1 MRCIVKNNVAKKALM
16 FVFVLMLMLLIG
28 CGKRNTAPVPA
39 EPAVNNESAGLTE
52 PVESSEADII
62 IGRQNGER
70 FEDVIILE
78 GMEETVRYEHVRND
92 TIGFEM
98 DYDYESFVRRSDTNR
113 DCFISIYDNSYKSEN
128 YLEVTTYTEN
138 ADAVAASFTD
148 ALSQTYELLK
158 GTRTLDRAGD
168 CIWIEASELKGSNR
182 MADQL
187 QVVYVIP
194 ASDGCRVAVEHFSVE
209 SAEGFGRRFNYMLN
223 TLAVIDRTG
232 NLTDTAHSITGTWQT
247 ASMAYEAD
255 GTMYPEYYVRFTD
268 SEILYGHMKNGNF
281 ISDHSDKIIRRET
294 TASDGLKVQAEASN
308 GVQYTYQ
315 TSSGDREILEYY
327 ETWNED
333 DFPEMYRGGASLSR
347 SY

>member
-1 MRCIVKNNVAKKALM
+1 MRCKAKNHVVHQALV
-16 FVFVLMLMLLIG
+16 FVFVLMLMLLVG
-28 CGKRNTAPVPA
+28 CGRRNTTTMPA
-39 EPAVNNESAGLTE
+39 EPAVNNESVSMIE
-52 PVESSEADII
+52 PAESSEADIL

-78 GMEETVRYEHVRND
+78 GMEETVRHEHVRNGM
-92 TIGFEM
+92 IGFEM
-98 DYDYESFVRRSDTNR
+98 DYDYESFVRRSDANR
-113 DCFISIYDNSYKSEN
+113 ECFISIYDNSDKPEN
-128 YLEVTTYTEN
+128 YLEITAYTEN
-138 ADAVAASFTD
+138 ADAVAVFFTD
-148 ALSQTYELLK
+148 TLSQTYELLK
-158 GTRTLDRAGD
+158 GARTLDRAGD

-187 QVVYVIP
+187 QVVYIIP

-223 TLAVIDRTG
+223 TLAVVDRTG

-268 SEILYGHMKNGNF
+268 SEILYGHMKNGDF
-281 ISDHSDKIIRRET
+281 IPDHSDKIIHLEM
-294 TASDGLKVQAEASN
+294 TASDGFKVQAEAAN

-315 TSSGDREILEYY
+315 TSASDRDILEYY
-327 ETWNED
+327 ETWNEGS
-333 DFPEMYRGGASLSR
+333 FPEMYRGGASLSR

>member
-1 MRCIVKNNVAKKALM
+1 MRYKVKKHVIKLAM
-16 FVFVLMLMLLIG
+16 VFAVLLMLMLLVG
-28 CGKRNTAPVPA
+28 CGRRNTTTMPA
-39 EPAVNNESAGLTE
+39 EPAVNNESVSMIE
-52 PVESSEADII
+52 PAESSEADIL

-78 GMEETVRYEHVRND
+78 GMEETVRYEHVRNSM
-92 TIGFEM
+92 IGFEM
-98 DYDYESFVRRSDTNR
+98 DYDYESFVRRSDANR
-113 DCFISIYDNSYKSEN
+113 ECFISIYDNADKPEN
-128 YLEVTTYTEN
+128 YLEITAYTEN
-138 ADAVAASFTD
+138 ADAVAESFTD

-158 GTRTLDRAGD
+158 GTRRLDRAGD

-187 QVVYVIP
+187 QVVYIIP

-209 SAEGFGRRFNYMLN
+209 SAEGFGGRFHYMLN

-232 NLTDTAHSITGTWQT
+232 NPTDTARSITGTWQT

-268 SEILYGHMKNGNF
+268 SEILYGHMKNGDF
-281 ISDHSDKIIRRET
+281 IPDHSDKIIHLEM
-294 TASDGLKVQAEASN
+294 TASDGFKVQAEAAN

-315 TSSGDREILEYY
+315 TSASDRDILEYY
-327 ETWNED
+327 ETWNEGS
-333 DFPEMYRGGASLSR
+333 FPEMYRGGASLSR

>member
-16 FVFVLMLMLLIG
+16 FVFVLMLMLLVG

-62 IGRQNGER
+62 IGRQNGDR

-113 DCFISIYDNSYKSEN
+113 DCFISIYDNSYKPEN

-187 QVVYVIP
+187 QVVYIIP
-194 ASDGCRVAVEHFSVE
+194 TDDGWIVARIHCAAEAS
-209 SAEGFGRRFNYMLN
+209 EGFGRHCAYMVN
-223 TLAVIDRTG
+223 TIAAI
-232 NLTDTAHSITGTWQT
+232 
-247 ASMAYEAD
+247 
-255 GTMYPEYYVRFTD
+255 
-268 SEILYGHMKNGNF
+268 
-281 ISDHSDKIIRRET
+281 
-294 TASDGLKVQAEASN
+294 
-308 GVQYTYQ
+308 
-315 TSSGDREILEYY
+315 
-327 ETWNED
+327 
-333 DFPEMYRGGASLSR
+333 
-347 SY
+347 

>member
-1 MRCIVKNNVAKKALM
+1 M
-16 FVFVLMLMLLIG
+16 F
-28 CGKRNTAPVPA
+28 
-39 EPAVNNESAGLTE
+39 EPA
-52 PVESSEADII
+52 ESSEADII

-187 QVVYVIP
+187 QVVYIIP

-232 NLTDTAHSITGTWQT
+232 NLTDTAHAITGTWQT

-268 SEILYGHMKNGNF
+268 SEILYGHMKNGDF
-281 ISDHSDKIIRRET
+281 IPDHSDKIIHLEM
-294 TASDGLKVQAEASN
+294 TASDGFKVQAEAAN
-308 GVQYTYQ
+308 GVQYTYR
-315 TSSGDREILEYY
+315 TSANDRDILEYY
-327 ETWNED
+327 ETWNEGS
-333 DFPEMYRGGASLSR
+333 FPEMYRGGASLSR

>member
-1 MRCIVKNNVAKKALM
+1 MRYKVKKHVIKLAM
-16 FVFVLMLMLLIG
+16 VFAVLLMLMLLVG
-28 CGKRNTAPVPA
+28 CGRRNTTTMPA
-39 EPAVNNESAGLTE
+39 EPAVNNESVSMIE
-52 PVESSEADII
+52 PAESSEADIL

-78 GMEETVRYEHVRND
+78 GMEETVRYEHVRNSM
-92 TIGFEM
+92 IGFEM
-98 DYDYESFVRRSDTNR
+98 DYDYESFVRRSDANR
-113 DCFISIYDNSYKSEN
+113 ECFISIYDNADKPEN
-128 YLEVTTYTEN
+128 YLEVTAYTEN
-138 ADAVAASFTD
+138 ADAVAVFFTD
-148 ALSQTYELLK
+148 TLSQTYELLK
-158 GTRTLDRAGD
+158 GARTLDRAGD

-187 QVVYVIP
+187 QVVYIIP

-232 NLTDTAHSITGTWQT
+232 NPTDTARSITGTWQT

-268 SEILYGHMKNGNF
+268 SEILYGHMKNGDF
-281 ISDHSDKIIRRET
+281 IPDHSDKIIHLEM
-294 TASDGLKVQAEASN
+294 TASDGFKVQAEAAN

-315 TSSGDREILEYY
+315 TSASDRDILEYY
-327 ETWNED
+327 ETWNEGS
-333 DFPEMYRGGASLSR
+333 FPEMYRGGASLSR

>member
-1 MRCIVKNNVAKKALM
+1 MRDKEKKHATKR
-16 FVFVLMLMLLIG
+16 FVVSVFVLALITLVG
-28 CGKRNTAPVPA
+28 CGRRNEAPAPV
-39 EPAVNNESAGLTE
+39 EPAGNNTSADLSESA
-52 PVESSEADII
+52 ESSQAEIV

-98 DYDYESFVRRSDTNR
+98 DYDYESFVRRSDSNR
-113 DCFISIYDNSYKSEN
+113 EYFISIYENSNQPQN
-128 YLEVTTYTEN
+128 YLEVTYRTEN
-138 ADAVAASFTD
+138 ADAVAMSVSEN
-148 ALSQTYELLK
+148 LSQTYELLK
-158 GTRTLDRAGD
+158 ETRTLERAGD
-168 CIWIEASELKGSNR
+168 CIRIEASELRGSGR

-187 QVVYVIP
+187 QVVYIIP

-209 SAEGFGRRFNYMLN
+209 SAEGFGRRFHYMLN

-232 NLTDTAHSITGTWQT
+232 NPTDTARSITGTWQT

-268 SEILYGHMKNGNF
+268 SEILYGHMKNGDF
-281 ISDHSDKIIRRET
+281 IPDHSDKIIHLEM
-294 TASDGLKVQAEASN
+294 TASDGFKVQAEAAN

-315 TSSGDREILEYY
+315 TSASDRDILEYY
-327 ETWNED
+327 ETWNEGS
-333 DFPEMYRGGASLSR
+333 FPEMYRGGASLSR

>member
-39 EPAVNNESAGLTE
+39 KPAVNNESAGLTE

-98 DYDYESFVRRSDTNR
+98 DYDYESFVRRSDANR
-113 DCFISIYDNSYKSEN
+113 ECFISIYDNADKPEN

-187 QVVYVIP
+187 QVVYIIP

-232 NLTDTAHSITGTWQT
+232 NLTDTAHLITGTWQT

-268 SEILYGHMKNGNF
+268 SEILYGHMKNGDF
-281 ISDHSDKIIRRET
+281 IPDHSDKIIHLEMI
-294 TASDGLKVQAEASN
+294 ASGGFKVQAEAAN

-315 TSSGDREILEYY
+315 TSASDREILEYY

>member
-1 MRCIVKNNVAKKALM
+1 MRYKVKKHVIKLAM
-16 FVFVLMLMLLIG
+16 VFAVLLMLMLLVG
-28 CGKRNTAPVPA
+28 CGRRNTTTMPA
-39 EPAVNNESAGLTE
+39 EPAVNNESVSMIE
-52 PVESSEADII
+52 PAESSEADIL

-78 GMEETVRYEHVRND
+78 GMEETVRYEHVRNSM
-92 TIGFEM
+92 IGFEM
-98 DYDYESFVRRSDTNR
+98 DYDYESFVRRSDANR
-113 DCFISIYDNSYKSEN
+113 ECFISIYDNADKPEN
-128 YLEVTTYTEN
+128 YLEVTAYTEN
-138 ADAVAASFTD
+138 ADAVAVFFTD
-148 ALSQTYELLK
+148 TLSQTYELLK
-158 GTRTLDRAGD
+158 GARTLDRAGD

-187 QVVYVIP
+187 QVVYIIP

-223 TLAVIDRTG
+223 TLGVIDRTG
-232 NLTDTAHSITGTWQT
+232 NPTDTARSITGTWQT

-281 ISDHSDKIIRRET
+281 IPDHSDKIIRRET

-315 TSSGDREILEYY
+315 TSASDREILEYY

>member
-16 FVFVLMLMLLIG
+16 FVFVLMLMLLVG

-113 DCFISIYDNSYKSEN
+113 DCFISIYDNSYKPEN

-187 QVVYVIP
+187 QVVYIIP

-232 NLTDTAHSITGTWQT
+232 NLTDTAHLITVTWQT

-255 GTMYPEYYVRFTD
+255 GTMYPEYFVQFTD

-281 ISDHSDKIIRRET
+281 IPDHSDKIIRRET
-294 TASDGLKVQAEASN
+294 TASDGLKVQAEAAN

>member
-1 MRCIVKNNVAKKALM
+1 MRRKAKNHVTKQALV
-16 FVFVLMLMLLIG
+16 FVFVLMLMMLSG
-28 CGKRNTAPVPA
+28 CGKRNTAPAPA
-39 EPAVNNESAGLTE
+39 EPAVNNEPA
-52 PVESSEADII
+52 ESSEADII
-62 IGRQNGER
+62 IGRQNGDR

-98 DYDYESFVRRSDTNR
+98 DYDYEAFVRRSDANR
-113 DCFISIYDNSYKSEN
+113 ECFISIYDNSDKPEN
-128 YLEVTTYTEN
+128 YLEITAYTEN
-138 ADAVAASFTD
+138 ADAVAESFTD

-158 GTRTLDRAGD
+158 GTRRLDRAGD

-187 QVVYVIP
+187 QVVYIIP

-223 TLAVIDRTG
+223 TLSVIDRTG
-232 NLTDTAHSITGTWQT
+232 NPTDTTPSITGTWQT

-255 GTMYPEYYVRFTD
+255 GTMYPEYFVRFTD
-268 SEILYGHMKNGNF
+268 SEILYGHMKNGDF
-281 ISDHSDKIIRRET
+281 TPDHSDKIIHLEMI
-294 TASDGLKVQAEASN
+294 ASGGFKVQAEAAN

-315 TSSGDREILEYY
+315 TSANDRDILEYY
-327 ETWNED
+327 ETWNEGS
-333 DFPEMYRGGASLSR
+333 FPEMYRGGASLSR

>member
-1 MRCIVKNNVAKKALM
+1 MRCIVKHNIAKKALV
-16 FVFVLMLMLLIG
+16 FVFVLMLMLLVG
-28 CGKRNTAPVPA
+28 CGRRNTTTMPA
-39 EPAVNNESAGLTE
+39 EPAVNNESVSMIE
-52 PVESSEADII
+52 PAESSEADII

-98 DYDYESFVRRSDTNR
+98 DYDYESFVRRSDANR
-113 DCFISIYDNSYKSEN
+113 ECFISIYDNADKPEN

-158 GTRTLDRAGD
+158 GARTLDRAGD

-187 QVVYVIP
+187 QVVYIIP

-223 TLAVIDRTG
+223 TLSVIDRTG
-232 NLTDTAHSITGTWQT
+232 NPTDTTPSITGTWQT

-255 GTMYPEYYVRFTD
+255 GTMYPEYFVQFTD
-268 SEILYGHMKNGNF
+268 SEILYGHMKNGDF
-281 ISDHSDKIIRRET
+281 IPDHSDKIIHLEM
-294 TASDGLKVQAEASN
+294 TASDGFKVQAEAAN

-315 TSSGDREILEYY
+315 TSANDRDILEYY
-327 ETWNED
+327 ETWNEGS
-333 DFPEMYRGGASLSR
+333 FPEMYRGGASLSR

>member
-16 FVFVLMLMLLIG
+16 FVFVLMLMLLVG

-78 GMEETVRYEHVRND
+78 GMEETVKYEHVRND

-98 DYDYESFVRRSDTNR
+98 DYDYESFVRRSDANR
-113 DCFISIYDNSYKSEN
+113 ECFISIYDNADKPEN
-128 YLEVTTYTEN
+128 YLEVTAYTEN
-138 ADAVAASFTD
+138 ADAVAVFFTD
-148 ALSQTYELLK
+148 TLSQTYELLK
-158 GTRTLDRAGD
+158 GARTLDRAGD

-187 QVVYVIP
+187 QVVYIIP

-232 NLTDTAHSITGTWQT
+232 NPTDTARSITGTWQT

-315 TSSGDREILEYY
+315 TSASDREILEYY

>member
-1 MRCIVKNNVAKKALM
+1 MRCIVKHNIAKKALV
-16 FVFVLMLMLLIG
+16 FVFVLMLMLLVG
-28 CGKRNTAPVPA
+28 CGRRNTTTMPA
-39 EPAVNNESAGLTE
+39 EPAVNNESVSMIE
-52 PVESSEADII
+52 PAESSEADIL

-78 GMEETVRYEHVRND
+78 GMEETVKYEHVRND

-98 DYDYESFVRRSDTNR
+98 DYDYESFVRRSDANR
-113 DCFISIYDNSYKSEN
+113 ECFISIYDNADKPEN
-128 YLEVTTYTEN
+128 YLEVTAYTEN
-138 ADAVAASFTD
+138 ADAVAVFFTD
-148 ALSQTYELLK
+148 TLSQTYELLK
-158 GTRTLDRAGD
+158 GARTLDRAGD

-187 QVVYVIP
+187 QVVYIIP

-232 NLTDTAHSITGTWQT
+232 NPTDTARSITGTWQT

-315 TSSGDREILEYY
+315 TSASDREILEYY

>member
-1 MRCIVKNNVAKKALM
+1 MRCKAKNYVVHQALV
-16 FVFVLMLMLLIG
+16 FVFVLMLMMLSG
-28 CGKRNTAPVPA
+28 CGKRNTAPAPD
-39 EPAVNNESAGLTE
+39 EPAVNNEPAGLTA
-52 PVESSEADII
+52 PAESSVAEII
-62 IGRQNGER
+62 IGRQDGER

-98 DYDYESFVRRSDTNR
+98 DYDYESFARHSDANR
-113 DCFISIYDNSYKSEN
+113 ECFISIYDNSGKPEN
-128 YLEVTTYTEN
+128 YLEVTAYTEN
-138 ADAVAASFTD
+138 ADAVAVFFADT
-148 ALSQTYELLK
+148 LSQTYELLK

-187 QVVYVIP
+187 QVVYIIP

-232 NLTDTAHSITGTWQT
+232 NPTDTARSITGTWQT

-268 SEILYGHMKNGNF
+268 SEILYGHMKNGDF
-281 ISDHSDKIIRRET
+281 IPDHSDKIIHLEM
-294 TASDGLKVQAEASN
+294 TASDGFKVQAEAAN

-315 TSSGDREILEYY
+315 TSASDRDILEYY

>member
-1 MRCIVKNNVAKKALM
+1 MRCKVKSNVAKQALV
-16 FVFVLMLMLLIG
+16 FVFVLMVMMLSG
-28 CGKRNTAPVPA
+28 CGKKNTAPAPA
-39 EPAVNNESAGLTE
+39 EPAVNNESVSMIE
-52 PVESSEADII
+52 PAESSEADII

-78 GMEETVRYEHVRND
+78 GMEETVRYEHVRNSM
-92 TIGFEM
+92 IGFEM
-98 DYDYESFVRRSDTNR
+98 DYDYESFVRRSDANR
-113 DCFISIYDNSYKSEN
+113 ECFISIYDNADNPEN
-128 YLEVTTYTEN
+128 YLEVTAYTEN
-138 ADAVAASFTD
+138 ADAVAVSFTD
-148 ALSQTYELLK
+148 TFSQTYELLK
-158 GTRTLDRAGD
+158 GTRTLNRAGD

-187 QVVYVIP
+187 QVVYIIP
-194 ASDGCRVAVEHFSVE
+194 ASDGYRVAVEHFSVE

-232 NLTDTAHSITGTWQT
+232 YPPDTARSITVTWHT

-268 SEILYGHMKNGNF
+268 SEILYGHMKNGDF
-281 ISDHSDKIIRRET
+281 IPDHSDKIIHLEM
-294 TASDGLKVQAEASN
+294 TASDGFKVQAEAAN

-315 TSSGDREILEYY
+315 TSASDRDILEYY
-327 ETWNED
+327 ETWNEGS
-333 DFPEMYRGGASLSR
+333 FPEMYRGGASLSR

>member
-113 DCFISIYDNSYKSEN
+113 DCFISIYDNSYKPEN

-187 QVVYVIP
+187 QVVYIIP

-223 TLAVIDRTG
+223 TLAVVDRTG

-281 ISDHSDKIIRRET
+281 ISDHSDKIIHRET

-315 TSSGDREILEYY
+315 TSASDREILEYY

>member
-16 FVFVLMLMLLIG
+16 FVFVLMLMLLVG

-78 GMEETVRYEHVRND
+78 GMEETVRYEHVRNSM
-92 TIGFEM
+92 IGFEM
-98 DYDYESFVRRSDTNR
+98 DYDYESFVRRSDANR
-113 DCFISIYDNSYKSEN
+113 ECFISIYDNADKPEN
-128 YLEVTTYTEN
+128 YLEVTAYTEN
-138 ADAVAASFTD
+138 ADAVAVFFTD
-148 ALSQTYELLK
+148 TLSQTYELLK
-158 GTRTLDRAGD
+158 GTRRLDRAGD

-187 QVVYVIP
+187 QVVYIIP

-223 TLAVIDRTG
+223 TLAVVDRTG

-315 TSSGDREILEYY
+315 TSASDREILEYY